1 VSPVRRRLVI
11 ALLVGAGL
19 VACTDDGSDVD
30 EDAALAGETSSTT
43 TRATTE
49 AAPVDTGDTALVAA
63 FEFAQ
68 CMRDNG
74 IADFSDPQLRADGDF
89 FLSPPAD
96 VDDEEL
102 RAADE
107 ACAQIASA
115 FRDAAG
121 PTATTSDVAAGW
133 ERIVP
138 GGDCE
143 CANGSEFSFWV
154 REASHDRILVYL
166 QDGGACFSAET
177 CAPDSDAYTT
187 AVNEGPTGAGGIF
200 DLADERNPF
209 ADYSMV
215 YVPYCTGDVHLGNTS
230 TDYAPGLT
238 IHHMGYVNGA
248 AALDYVAANAA
259 GASDVVVVGESA
271 GSIAAPLYAA
281 LVSDRLPD
289 ARTTV
294 LADGSGS
301 YPDVPRVGEIMAAW
315 GFGTDVPPWLASA
328 SSTAEHWSF
337 PRLLISSGQ
346 HDPEIVF
353 ARHDYAY
360 DETQL
365 RTSAMAGI
373 PATDLLSRIDANETL
388 IEAAGV
394 NLLSYVA
401 PGNEHTVLSDGTFY
415 TEEVNG
421 QPLVDWVTRLVEREP
436 VEDVHCTDCTA
447 S

>member
-1 VSPVRRRLVI
+1 MLG
-11 ALLVGAGL
+11 VGLA
-19 VACTDDGSDVD
+19 ACTDDGSDVG
-30 EDAALAGETSSTT
+30 EDAAGAGGASTST
-43 TRATTE
+43 TRATTG
-49 AAPVDTGDTALVAA
+49 AAPVDTGDTALMAA

-74 IADFSDPQLRADGDF
+74 IEDFSDPQIRADGDF
-89 FLSPPAD
+89 FLSPPAN

-102 RAADE
+102 KEADQ
-107 ACAQIASA
+107 ACAHLASA
-115 FRDAAG
+115 FRDVDS
-121 PTATTSDVAAGW
+121 PPATTSDVAAGW
-133 ERIVP
+133 ERIMP
-138 GGDCE
+138 GGDCQ

-154 REASHDRILVYL
+154 REASHDTVLVYL
-166 QDGGACFSAET
+166 QDGGACFSVET
-177 CAPDSDAYTT
+177 CAADSDAYNTT
-187 AVNEGPTGAGGIF
+187 VNEGPTGAGGIF
-200 DLADERNPF
+200 DFADERNPF
-209 ADYSMV
+209 ADYSIV

-230 TDYAPGLT
+230 TDYAAGLT
-238 IHHMGYVNGA
+238 VHHKGYVNGT
-248 AALDYVAANAA
+248 AALDYVAANAPD
-259 GASDVVVVGESA
+259 ASDVVVVGESA

-289 ARTTV
+289 ARITA

-301 YPDVPRVGEIMAAW
+301 YPDMPQIGAIMVAW
-315 GFGTDVPPWLASA
+315 GFGTDLPPWLASA
-328 SSTAEHWSF
+328 GSNAEHWSF
-337 PRLLISSGQ
+337 PRLFIHSGQ

-365 RTSAMAGI
+365 RTSARAGI

-394 NLLSYVA
+394 NLLSYIA
-401 PGNEHTVLSDGTFY
+401 PGNEHTALSDGTFY

-421 QPLVDWVTRLVEREP
+421 QPLVDWVTKLVDRES